1 MRNEHIK
8 TAKNSRI
15 GKNFRES
22 TGFPVVI
29 MNSKLTISKWK
40 TWSRGTNSRFPFVVN
55 AMPHLSILETFKPR
69 AICQK
74 FINS

>member
-8 TAKNSRI
+8 TAKNNRI

-29 MNSKLTISKWK
+29 MNSK
-40 TWSRGTNSRFPFVVN
+40 R
-55 AMPHLSILETFKPR
+55 
-69 AICQK
+69 
-74 FINS
+74 